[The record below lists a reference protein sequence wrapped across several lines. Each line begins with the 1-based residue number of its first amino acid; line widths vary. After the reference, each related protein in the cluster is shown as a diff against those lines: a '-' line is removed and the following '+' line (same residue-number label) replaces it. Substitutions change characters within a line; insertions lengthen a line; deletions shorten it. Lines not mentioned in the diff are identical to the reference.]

1 MFFNT
6 QRPIVHGK
14 GPKETC
20 QIAFV
25 GEAPGVQEEKAGAPF
40 VGISGSLLVTL
51 MQSAG
56 ISRSEVYMTN
66 VVKERPSKND
76 ISEFFEVKRNG
87 ANTTP
92 AFDEYVRGLKAEL
105 QTCSANVIVAV
116 GGTALYALTGKF
128 SATKWRGSILEST
141 LLPGRKVICIIH
153 PASALRQYIFR
164 HFISFDLRR
173 IKAEAE
179 FRDIRIPSR
188 SLIIEPSFDD
198 CIQFL
203 NNILEHEYETACD
216 IEVTN
221 EEVSCISFSPTPF
234 TGISIPFYD
243 TGKDYFTLD
252 QEVAIWKMIERIFL
266 APRIKKI
273 FQNGIFDMTFLFN
286 RYGLFCQNY
295 DDTMIGQAV
304 MYPDFPKGLD
314 FITSIFTTEPYYK
327 DEGKKHFKYGGVMRD
342 FWLYNAKDSAV
353 CSEAMPKI
361 KADLERLGNLE
372 VYETQ
377 TQLIE
382 PLMYMSAR
390 GMKVN
395 VEARDKEAKES
406 EERIKELEQQLWSIT
421 SIKLNHASPKQ
432 LCEYFYNTKGH
443 KPYLN
448 RKTGGATVDGDALK
462 RLSRKGFEEAR
473 IIQDIRGLAKRKSTY
488 LEMQLDMDGRIRS
501 SFNPVGTDSLRLS
514 SSKTIFDTGGNT
526 QNLPYDV
533 RKFIEAD
540 IGYVCYQMDLSQAEN
555 RMVAYLGPEPAMI
568 QAFESGADIHRQTA
582 ALIFGKPMEEISDED
597 GSCPIGGGMHSERFW
612 GKKAN
617 HGLNYDLGYKTFAF
631 YYEIPESDSKFICER
646 YHTAYPGVRRY
657 HQWVRDKLAK
667 DRILTNLFGWNR
679 LFLDQWGDQLFK
691 VAYSFIPQSSI
702 AALLNRKGIV
712 DPYYSGIKIEYLNNV
727 HDSIWFQKKLSDG
740 WLEHARCLMALK
752 QSMEAQ
758 LRWGSYSFNIPVDTE
773 IGLNFGKNGADN
785 PGGLVKVK
793 FTLGTSIEDLAAQLE
808 RAYTNTLCT
817 KNAQSG
823 EFETSTESR
832 SCCDRRA

>member
-6 QRPIVHGK
+6 TRPIVHGK

-25 GEAPGVQEEKAGAPF
+25 GEAPGQTEEKSGEPF
-40 VGISGSLLVTL
+40 VGISGGLLVTL
-51 MQSAG
+51 MQSVG
-56 ISRSEVYMTN
+56 ISRTECYMTN
-66 VVKERPSKND
+66 VVKERPAKND
-76 ISEFFEVKRNG
+76 ITPFFQVKRNG
-87 ANTTP
+87 AVTSKE
-92 AFDEYVRGLKAEL
+92 FDDYVRQLKLEL
-105 QTCSANVIVAV
+105 STCSANTIVAV
-116 GGTALYALTGKF
+116 GGTALYALCGKF

-141 LLPGRKVICIIH
+141 LLPGRKVIPIIH

-164 HFISFDLRR
+164 HYITFDLRR
-173 IKAEAE
+173 VKEESQFPELRLPVRNYIIQPTFDACIE
-179 FRDIRIPSR
+179 FLTNLLR
-188 SLIIEPSFDD
+188 
-198 CIQFL
+198 
-203 NNILEHEYETACD
+203 NAKETACD

-221 EEVSCISFSPTPF
+221 EEVSCISFATSPSQA
-234 TGISIPFYD
+234 ISIPFYD

-252 QEVAIWKMIERIFL
+252 QEVAIWKLIEHILR
-266 APRIKKI
+266 AQHIKKI
-273 FQNGIFDMTFLFN
+273 FQNGIFDMTFQFQKL
-286 RYGLFCQNY
+286 GLFTQNY

-314 FITSIFTTEPYYK
+314 FITSIYTREPYYK

-372 VYETQ
+372 TYETQ
-377 TQLIE
+377 VRLIE
-382 PLMYMSAR
+382 PLMYMSQR
-390 GMKVN
+390 GMRVN
-395 VEARDKEAKES
+395 VVARDKEARES
-406 EERIKELEQQLWSIT
+406 DEKIKELEQQLWSIT
-421 SIKLNHASPKQ
+421 GKQVNHASPKQ
-432 LCEYFYNTKGH
+432 LCDYFYGAKGC

-448 RKTGGATVDGDALK
+448 RKTGSATVDGDALK

-488 LEMQLDMDGRIRS
+488 LEMQLDNDNRIRS

-540 IGYVCYQMDLSQAEN
+540 DGYVCYQMDLSQAEN
-555 RMVAYLGPEPAMI
+555 RLVAYISPEPNMI
-568 QAFESGADIHRQTA
+568 SAFESGRDIHRQTA

-597 GSCPIGGGMHSERFW
+597 GSCLIGGGMHSERFW

-631 YYEIPESDSKFICER
+631 YYEIPEADAKFICER

-657 HQWVRDKLAK
+657 HQWIRDKLSK

-702 AALLNRKGIV
+702 AALLNRYGIV
-712 DPYYSGIKIEYLNNV
+712 EPYYSGVKIEYLNNV
-727 HDSIWFQKKLSDG
+727 HDSIWFQKKVSDG
-740 WLEHARCLMALK
+740 WLEHARVLMQLK
-752 QSMEAQ
+752 KSMERT
-758 LRWGSYSFNIPVDTE
+758 LTWSSFQFSIPVDTE
-773 IGLNFGKNGADN
+773 IGLNFGKNSEDN

-793 FTLGTSIEDLAAQLE
+793 FSLGTSIEDLAKQLE
-808 RAYTNTLCT
+808 KAYTDVLCS
-817 KNAQSG
+817 KNERSTD
-823 EFETSTESR
+823 FEVSTESR